1 MVITAL
7 TRNQVARKGSWV
19 RIPPPPVDKP
29 RERFSGFLFF
39 HSPDAALCAHRENC
53 HFLCLALDIF
63 NHLLYTH
70 IQSTED
76 VRRGTPPRVSAF
88 VCPFLYSRTYYF
100 KEVCMKKSLEELEK
114 LIREALEE
122 KEIIVDSVTY
132 EKNSGNYNVL
142 SVVLDK
148 LGGIDLDTVVEATNI
163 INPIVDKYDLTDD
176 SYILDVTSKERGK
189 ENE

>member
-1 MVITAL
+1 
-7 TRNQVARKGSWV
+7 
-19 RIPPPPVDKP
+19 
-29 RERFSGFLFF
+29 
-39 HSPDAALCAHRENC
+39 
-53 HFLCLALDIF
+53 
-63 NHLLYTH
+63 
-70 IQSTED
+70 
-76 VRRGTPPRVSAF
+76 
-88 VCPFLYSRTYYF
+88 
-100 KEVCMKKSLEELEK
+100 MKKSLEELEK
-114 LIREALEE
+114 LIREALKE

>member
-1 MVITAL
+1 
-7 TRNQVARKGSWV
+7 
-19 RIPPPPVDKP
+19 
-29 RERFSGFLFF
+29 
-39 HSPDAALCAHRENC
+39 
-53 HFLCLALDIF
+53 
-63 NHLLYTH
+63 
-70 IQSTED
+70 
-76 VRRGTPPRVSAF
+76 
-88 VCPFLYSRTYYF
+88 
-100 KEVCMKKSLEELEK
+100 MKKSLEELEK
-114 LIREALEE
+114 LIKEALEE

-163 INPIVDKYDLTDD
+163 INPIIDKYDLTDD